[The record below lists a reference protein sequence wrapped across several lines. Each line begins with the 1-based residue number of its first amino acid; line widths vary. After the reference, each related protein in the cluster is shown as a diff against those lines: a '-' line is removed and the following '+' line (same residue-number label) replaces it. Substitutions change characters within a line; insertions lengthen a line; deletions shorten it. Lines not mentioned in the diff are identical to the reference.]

1 MKKKQFI
8 KLPINYSESVNK
20 SAELVRLLGKA
31 KIDNKSLSEFLTIDG
46 INYWELFSP
55 KLSIHH
61 VNNILGSDKL
71 YSQSLAQYLIRKL
84 KIIRLALSHWKNYF
98 YFIINKNKEIDNL
111 KKVKKHSIMFL
122 AFSKHLY
129 RDALMPITIN
139 SLLKNK
145 NKVLIS
151 EFNNQGLNH
160 SESLLFINPWT
171 IWDKQSKLKYANLK
185 NILKRLKTE
194 FNKSNFLETS
204 IPSELKDKNI
214 YFSYMFDDL
223 FDLYFPHILFQIIT
237 AQKILKKYPPSIIIS
252 PDVSDPRTRIYSMLC
267 HSLKIPSIELQS
279 GLYGNEAVEWQFLTS
294 DYVLPWGE
302 TTKNYMIDHGVHKDK
317 IIVSGSP
324 RHDFKYKLT
333 KADIQKKRKEFEIP
347 ANKSIFL
354 LASTFND
361 KHHSNYA
368 NPDILDSM
376 KESIY
381 KSTMESPNI
390 VLIVKPH
397 PFENPESTKKIIKE
411 VPNKIIYADRKC
423 DIRELIHISD
433 TFLSFGST
441 TTIDAIIA
449 NKFVICPI
457 FPGWVFS
464 SLIKDLAHYQPD
476 NHEDMF
482 KIFKSFN
489 VKFSRKNQ
497 YLNSS
502 SIKKSLEKLIYKY
515 DNLSTKRVSKI
526 ILKKIHN

>member
-1 MKKKQFI
+1 MKKKKFR
-8 KLPINYSESVNK
+8 KLPLNYFENVNK
-20 SAELVRLLGKA
+20 SADLVRNLGNA
-31 KIDNKSLSEFLTIDG
+31 KIDSKSLSEFLTIDG
-46 INYWELFSP
+46 INYWELFSAE
-55 KLSIHH
+55 LSHRH
-61 VNNILGSDKL
+61 VNNILGSDKI
-71 YSQSLAQYLIRKL
+71 YSQSFAQYSIRKL
-84 KIIRLALSHWKNYF
+84 KIFRSKISHWKNYF

-129 RDALMPITIN
+129 RDSLMPITIN

-145 NKVLIS
+145 YKILIG
-151 EFNNQGLNH
+151 EDNNQGLNN
-160 SESLLFINPWT
+160 SESLLFINPFT
-171 IWDKQSKLKYANLK
+171 IWDKESKLKYFKLK
-185 NILKRLKTE
+185 NFLESLKTK
-194 FNKSNFLETS
+194 FNKSNFLDTS
-204 IPSELKDKNI
+204 ISSDLKDKNI
-214 YFSYMFDDL
+214 YFSFMFDDL
-223 FDLYFPHILFQIIT
+223 FDLYFPNILFHIIT
-237 AQKILKKYPPSIIIS
+237 AQKILEKYPPSIVIS

-267 HSLKIPSIELQS
+267 HSLNIPSIELQS
-279 GLYGNEAVEWQFLTS
+279 GLYGKEAVEWQFLIS
-294 DYVLPWGE
+294 DYVLVWGE
-302 TTKNYMIDHGVHKDK
+302 VTKNYMIDHGIPKNK
-317 IIVSGSP
+317 IIITGSP
-324 RHDFKYKLT
+324 RHDFKYKLS
-333 KADIQKKRKEFEIP
+333 KANIDKKKKELEIP
-347 ANKSIFL
+347 ANKAIFL

-381 KSTMESPNI
+381 KSTIESSNI
-390 VLIVKPH
+390 ILIVKPH

-411 VPNKIIYADRKC
+411 VPNKIIYADRKS

-449 NKFVICPI
+449 NKFVISPI

-464 SLIKDLAHYQPD
+464 SHIKNLAHYQPD

-482 KIFKSFN
+482 KIFNSFN
-489 VKFSRKNQ
+489 DKFSRKNQ
-497 YLNSS
+497 YLTSS

-526 ILKKIHN
+526 ILKKIYN